1 MNWFFIALGCAFLTA
16 CCDALSKK
24 IMEGNDEWIAGALI
38 LTIASVILAPI
49 FASLELKPFSFDLGA
64 VFAIV
69 FPLEVL
75 GYYLFLSSI
84 RMGNLSLTVPL
95 LAFTP
100 VFTLLTAWI
109 ILGERIN
116 PSGYLGIALV
126 TMGAYL
132 LNSNLI
138 SLHLLAPIKAII
150 LSPGSRRMLLVAVIW
165 SVTTTLGKKG
175 VLLYG
180 AIPFGFV
187 ILVGVT
193 GMFAVASLFRW
204 RVRRVRM
211 QLGKTT
217 AGFLLLAGIF
227 MAGAQVTHFVSLGMA
242 PAAYMISVKRLSMV
256 FGVILGWL
264 MFHEEN
270 IRYRLFGASVMVV
283 GSFFLYP

>member
-1 MNWFFIALGCAFLTA
+1 MNWFSIALGCAVLTA

-24 IMEGNDEWIAGALI
+24 IMEENDEWIAGTLI

-49 FASLELKPFSFDLGA
+49 FASLELKPFSFDLVA
-64 VFAIV
+64 VFAVV

-75 GYYLFLSSI
+75 GYYFFLSSI
-84 RMGNLSLTVPL
+84 RMAHLSLTVPL

-109 ILGERIN
+109 ILGEQIN
-116 PSGYLGIALV
+116 PSGYLGIGLV
-126 TMGAYL
+126 TVGAYL
-132 LNSNLI
+132 LNSNLMG
-138 SLHLLAPIKAII
+138 LHVLAPIKAIV
-150 LSPGSRRMLLVAVIW
+150 LSPGSRRMLFVAVIW

-187 ILVGVT
+187 VLVGVT

-204 RVRRVRM
+204 RVGRVKM
-211 QLGKTT
+211 QLGQAT
-217 AGFLLLAGIF
+217 AGFLLFAGIF
-227 MAGAQVTHFVSLGMA
+227 MAGAQITHFVSLSMA

-256 FGVILGWL
+256 FGVMLGWL
-264 MFHEEN
+264 MFREEN
-270 IRYRLFGASVMVV
+270 VRYRLIGASVMVV

>member
-1 MNWFFIALGCAFLTA
+1 MNWFPIALGCAFLTA

-24 IMEGNDEWIAGALI
+24 IMERNDEWIAGAII
-38 LTIASVILAPI
+38 LSVASIILAPI
-49 FASLELKPFSFDLGA
+49 FASLELKPFSVNLGA
-64 VFAIV
+64 VFAVV

-75 GYYLFLSSI
+75 GYYFFLSSI
-84 RMGNLSLTVPL
+84 RMGHLSLTVPL

-109 ILGERIN
+109 ILGEQIN

-126 TMGAYL
+126 TVGAYL

-150 LSPGSRRMLLVAVIW
+150 LTPGARRMLLVAVIW

-187 ILVGVT
+187 ILLGVT

-211 QLGKTT
+211 QVGKTT

-256 FGVILGWL
+256 FGVMLGWL
-264 MFHEEN
+264 VFREEH